1 MNNREEKPGAIERSA
16 AESDLRVWVKP
27 EFRRIELGSAAG
39 VVGYEVPTDGYSN
52 T

>member
-1 MNNREEKPGAIERSA
+1 MNNQEDKTGATERSA

-27 EFRRIELGSAAG
+27 EFRRVELGRAAG
-39 VVGYEVPTDGYSN
+39 SFGNEVPTDGYSD

>member
-1 MNNREEKPGAIERSA
+1 MDNREEKTGATEHRA

-39 VVGYEVPTDGYSN
+39 VGGRETATDGYSD

>member
-1 MNNREEKPGAIERSA
+1 MNNREEKIEGTEHSA

-27 EFRRIELGSAAG
+27 EFRRIELGRAAG
-39 VVGYEVPTDGYSN
+39 SFGNEVPTDGYSD